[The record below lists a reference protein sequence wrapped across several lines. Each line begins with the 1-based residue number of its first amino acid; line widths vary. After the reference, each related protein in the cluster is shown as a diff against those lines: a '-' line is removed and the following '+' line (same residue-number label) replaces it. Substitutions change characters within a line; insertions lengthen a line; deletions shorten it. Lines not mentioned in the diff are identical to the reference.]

1 MLQDFYFEVVDTK
14 VMLMCINIE
23 NKNQVLP
30 YVLQL
35 MYTTQSNNTDTRFFC
50 ITQGATELSMF
61 IPEQV
66 ALNVLQQ
73 LSGYI
78 SSFSEKYTVLRVFQD
93 THMIEE
99 SGVVTQISKFFAE
112 RNIPILYVNS
122 FNNNYVLVRETDQ
135 HVLDEFIEY

>member
-1 MLQDFYFEVVDTK
+1 MLHDFYFEVVDTN
-14 VMLMCINIE
+14 VHLMCINTE
-23 NKNQVLP
+23 HKNQVLP
-30 YVLQL
+30 YVLSL
-35 MYTTQSNNTDTRFFC
+35 MYTTENNNTLGKFFC
-50 ITQGATELSMF
+50 ITQGGTELSLF
-61 IPEQV
+61 VPDCIAQ
-66 ALNVLQQ
+66 NVLHT
-73 LSGYI
+73 LSGYL
-78 SSFSEKYTVLRVFQD
+78 SSFTEKYTVLRVFQD